1 MQRRH
6 ILAAVVVALG
16 AGTALPSLA
25 QPRDER
31 DDHHDRRGP
40 EYRDRD
46 AREYGHR
53 EGPVEAR
60 RGHGEWEREMRGRS
74 YVGARGPEWHRGGR
88 IPAEYRDHVYV
99 VNNWRAHRLAPPPR
113 GYEWVQVGPDYVLVT
128 VRTGVIAQIV
138 VIG

>member
-6 ILAAVVVALG
+6 ILAAALVTMG
-16 AGTALPSLA
+16 VGTALPSLA
-25 QPRDER
+25 QPRD
-31 DDHHDRRGP
+31 DHRGP
-40 EYRDRD
+40 EQRDG
-46 AREYGHR
+46 REYGRR

-60 RGHGEWEREMRGRS
+60 RGHGEWEREMRGRA
-74 YVGARGPEWHRGGR
+74 YVGARGPEWHRGGH
-88 IPAEYRDHVYV
+88 IPREYRDHVYV
-99 VNNWRAHRLAPPPR
+99 VNDWRAHRLAPPPR